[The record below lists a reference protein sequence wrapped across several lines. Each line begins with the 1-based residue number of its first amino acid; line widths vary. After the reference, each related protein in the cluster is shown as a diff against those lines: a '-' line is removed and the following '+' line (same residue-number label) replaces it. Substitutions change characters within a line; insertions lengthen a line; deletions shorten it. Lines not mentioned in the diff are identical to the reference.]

1 MGVFELVDI
10 VTYLGES
17 VVLSYSH
24 RLKDWETA
32 LELYDKIKK
41 ANIHPSD
48 MMAFHLLSTVGTS
61 GKLDRLLKVFSQLQD
76 LGVGPSVQNYNILID
91 SFAQALNWRK
101 CLDIL
106 AWFQTS
112 KLKPTLQSYRPL
124 LSCMARVQL
133 WDQYLEVYSQM
144 ISAGYGF
151 CCSCLRKLIARK
163 IG

>member
-61 GKLDRLLKVFSQLQD
+61 GKLDRLLKVSTHSPKAIMNQGAICRNFSFKILTGFQTLYIAHCLWCLTFSSTLAGVLTATGLGCGTLCTKLQYLDRQLCTSSQL
-76 LGVGPSVQNYNILID
+76 
-91 SFAQALNWRK
+91 A
-101 CLDIL
+101 
-106 AWFQTS
+106 
-112 KLKPTLQSYRPL
+112 
-124 LSCMARVQL
+124 
-133 WDQYLEVYSQM
+133 EVS
-144 ISAGYGF
+144 
-151 CCSCLRKLIARK
+151 
-163 IG
+163 